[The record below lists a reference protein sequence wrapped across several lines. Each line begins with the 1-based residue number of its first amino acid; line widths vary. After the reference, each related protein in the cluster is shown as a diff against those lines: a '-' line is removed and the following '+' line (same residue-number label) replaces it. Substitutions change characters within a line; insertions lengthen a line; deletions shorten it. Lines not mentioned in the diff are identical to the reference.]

1 MLEDYSV
8 KPSTIDRIRGSWL
21 APQIES
27 YLEWL
32 EAHGYSRLVVYR
44 RLPLLFHFAEF
55 AEKKGCRDSAS
66 CRAYIKEFVSR
77 WLEQHGAKAKTVVAV
92 RKHAIDAECG
102 VRQMLQLAC
111 NEPVIRNRRRRPFPF
126 ESAVPGKHQEL
137 ASLGVEER
145 EADFDGP
152 ETLQAAFRGVERLLL
167 VSTDSL
173 HAPDVRIKQH
183 RADVQAAV
191 GAGVEH
197 VVYTSLPN
205 AHPTEGPSI
214 PDDHFWTEVALF
226 ESGLN
231 WTILRN
237 NLYAEVILRYAQF
250 ALKAGKL
257 VSATQS
263 QGRSY
268 VSREDCAR
276 TAAAALLN
284 AISKAICDVTG
295 PASITHD
302 EIASIISR
310 LSGKSIR
317 HVNVKPDEVEKGL
330 VGLASLSSLRGV
342 CVSWTGKR
350 LAAITRS

>member
-1 MLEDYSV
+1 MSFVDKQL
-8 KPSTIDRIRGSWL
+8 
-21 APQIES
+21 
-27 YLEWL
+27 
-32 EAHGYSRLVVYR
+32 LVTGASGNLGKAVVAELR
-44 RLPLLFHFAEF
+44 RL
-55 AEKKGCRDSAS
+55 
-66 CRAYIKEFVSR
+66 
-77 WLEQHGAKAKTVVAV
+77 GAKK
-92 RKHAIDAECG
+92 
-102 VRQMLQLAC
+102 
-111 NEPVIRNRRRRPFPF
+111 VIAATRT
-126 ESAVPGKHQEL
+126 PGKQQEL

-145 EADFDGP
+145 EADFDRP
-152 ETLQAAFRGVERLLL
+152 ETLQTAFRGVERLLL

-183 RADVQAAV
+183 RAAIQAAV

-237 NLYAEVILRYAQF
+237 NLYAEVILRFSQF
-250 ALKAGKL
+250 ALKTGKL

-284 AISKAICDVTG
+284 ATGKAIYDVTG

-302 EIASIISR
+302 EIASILAR
-310 LSGKSIR
+310 LSGKSIQ

-330 VGLASLSSLRGV
+330 VAAGIPQFAARSVRELDEETSRGYHAIV
-342 CVSWTGKR
+342 TPTVTNFTGR
-350 LAAITRS
+350 VPMSVEDFLQATVPTLIA

>member
-1 MLEDYSV
+1 MSFVDKQL
-8 KPSTIDRIRGSWL
+8 
-21 APQIES
+21 
-27 YLEWL
+27 
-32 EAHGYSRLVVYR
+32 LVTGASGNLGKAVVAELR
-44 RLPLLFHFAEF
+44 RL
-55 AEKKGCRDSAS
+55 
-66 CRAYIKEFVSR
+66 
-77 WLEQHGAKAKTVVAV
+77 GAKK
-92 RKHAIDAECG
+92 
-102 VRQMLQLAC
+102 
-111 NEPVIRNRRRRPFPF
+111 VIAATRT
-126 ESAVPGKHQEL
+126 PGKHKEL

-145 EADFDGP
+145 EADFDRP
-152 ETLQAAFRGVERLLL
+152 ETLQTAFRGVERLLL

-183 RADVQAAV
+183 RAAIQAAV

-226 ESGLN
+226 ESGLH

-237 NLYAEVILRYAQF
+237 NLYAEVILRFAQF
-250 ALKAGKL
+250 ALKTGKL

-284 AISKAICDVTG
+284 ATGKAIYDVTG

-302 EIASIISR
+302 EIASILSR
-310 LSGKSIR
+310 LSGKSIQ

-330 VGLASLSSLRGV
+330 VAAGIPQFAARSVRELDEETSRGYQAIV
-342 CVSWTGKR
+342 TPTVTNLTGR
-350 LAAITRS
+350 VPMSVEDFLQATVPALIA